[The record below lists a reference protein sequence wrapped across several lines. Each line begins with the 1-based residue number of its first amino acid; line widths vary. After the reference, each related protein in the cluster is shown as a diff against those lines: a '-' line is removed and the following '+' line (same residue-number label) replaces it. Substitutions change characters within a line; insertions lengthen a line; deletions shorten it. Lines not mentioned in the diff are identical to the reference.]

1 MLVVGSALAVGV
13 LGEDR
18 NMAIVKRD
26 CCLARAGAGGQPF
39 EHGLLMVKNT
49 RQGCSLSCKGGYLL
63 SLPSVSIAVD

>member
-1 MLVVGSALAVGV
+1 
-13 LGEDR
+13 
-18 NMAIVKRD
+18 MAIVKRD

-49 RQGCSLSCKGGYLL
+49 RQGCGLSCKGGYLL